1 MGKARPKINTK
12 NTVPATIFGTLA
24 LVGAGQP
31 KKANK
36 FSAGDEN

>member
-1 MGKARPKINTK
+1 MGKARPKINM
-12 NTVPATIFGTLA
+12 NTVPATTFGTLA
-24 LVGAGQP
+24 LARAGQP